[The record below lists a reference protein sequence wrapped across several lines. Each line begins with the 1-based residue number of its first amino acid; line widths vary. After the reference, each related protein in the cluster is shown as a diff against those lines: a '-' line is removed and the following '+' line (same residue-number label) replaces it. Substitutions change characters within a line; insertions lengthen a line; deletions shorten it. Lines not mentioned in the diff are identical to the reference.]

1 MSARLLLNFLLI
13 AFLVTGCATPLLTIE
28 EPTEQER
35 VAARQILSD
44 TPLTDA
50 ALADTMDELVEQV
63 DKINVKVVTA
73 TQRVCQLYK
82 SSLSPLRCNAVWN
95 VSPTIYTDDTVV
107 NAFADEKDNVG
118 LYTGLLFNMRLE
130 SERAAVL
137 AHEYAH
143 VMLGHVDKKGTNMM
157 TGSLLGSLARVAYAA
172 TTGKALNP
180 RAASALEKLGR
191 NVGSRAYSPEME
203 MAADRMAVYIL
214 REAGYPVRGD
224 ARFPDPPTSAQSVAQ
239 HREGVNQPR
248 GVSGRRIRATI
259 AGLRRS
265 FRAMHDA
272 VTRVPLMKK

>member
-1 MSARLLLNFLLI
+1 MSTRLLLNFLLI

-28 EPTEQER
+28 EPTKQER

-73 TQRVCQLYK
+73 TQQVCQLYK

-172 TTGKALNP
+172 ITGKTLNH

-214 REAGYPVRGD
+214 REARYPVTAMRDSLIRLHRLKASPNTGRGSISRVGFLETHPSD
-224 ARFPDPPTSAQSVAQ
+224 DLRIAQILS
-239 HREGVNQPR
+239 
-248 GVSGRRIRATI
+248 
-259 AGLRRS
+259 
-265 FRAMHDA
+265 AMHDA